1 MTPILPNETRAEGWD
16 REQKFVLAEL
26 QRLAR
31 AVESV
36 DSTMRGDL
44 TSMKI
49 EIATLRTKWGVYATI
64 IGAVAGALISAVVS
78 YFFKR

>member
-1 MTPILPNETRAEGWD
+1 MSERFTESRAEGWD

-36 DSTMRGDL
+36 DSSVRGDV
-44 TSMKI
+44 TNMKI
-49 EIATLRTKWGVYATI
+49 EIATLKTKWGVYATI
-64 IGAVAGALISAVVS
+64 IGAVAGAFISALVS